1 MKRQIIATLMT
12 LLIVIGLTPV
22 FAVDVGIG
30 IGIDMD
36 TEDFV
41 PLIWMDPDTRV
52 VLDDG
57 VEPGRTSL
65 DGERLVERQN
75 NYAFEGEQLVWDVL
89 VMDKNGIEKI
99 RDVFVTVGPVQGT
112 GNDIEANCDISA
124 RTDVVPFNARILEEE
139 IDVFDA
145 NTMRIYT
152 CILTVESPLSMQG
165 EFWVTAEV
173 EDLDGLSSIFDENEF
188 WFFNPVIALSVDGA
202 LNFGTV
208 RPGSN
213 SYSPTLTVGNDA
225 EDGSGVLL
233 DMFISGTNFYDSTSS
248 GAKCP
253 VTNELALTNF
263 AYFASSGAY
272 SSTNDVRE
280 GLDAQGEDYIAI
292 PLGDRIT
299 GASEILCTVG
309 AVGTCGYNAKAAYSP
324 GNVLTPGSEVALTF
338 RLNLPEPCNGDFTD
352 GDILFWGEAV

>member
-173 EDLDGLSSIFDENEF
+173 EDLDGLSSIFD
-188 WFFNPVIALSVDGA
+188 
-202 LNFGTV
+202 
-208 RPGSN
+208 
-213 SYSPTLTVGNDA
+213 
-225 EDGSGVLL
+225 
-233 DMFISGTNFYDSTSS
+233 
-248 GAKCP
+248 
-253 VTNELALTNF
+253 
-263 AYFASSGAY
+263 
-272 SSTNDVRE
+272 
-280 GLDAQGEDYIAI
+280 
-292 PLGDRIT
+292 
-299 GASEILCTVG
+299 
-309 AVGTCGYNAKAAYSP
+309 
-324 GNVLTPGSEVALTF
+324 
-338 RLNLPEPCNGDFTD
+338 
-352 GDILFWGEAV
+352 